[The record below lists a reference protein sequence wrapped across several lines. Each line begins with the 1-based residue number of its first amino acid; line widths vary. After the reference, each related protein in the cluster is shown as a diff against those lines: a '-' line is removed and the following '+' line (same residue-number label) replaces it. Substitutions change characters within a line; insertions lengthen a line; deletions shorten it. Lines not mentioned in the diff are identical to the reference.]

1 MNNARRKEIEKITAD
16 LEAIKERIEAL
27 QEEEQDAFDN
37 LPESIHMTREEH
49 SALLNFT
56 LAALGYIPPKTDEEK
71 QAFDELHKD
80 YTPRIKDMHV
90 DVDKIIKGE
99 IKCE

>member
-37 LPESIHMTREEH
+37 LPESIQYGERGDTMQ
-49 SALLNFT
+49 SAIDNLEY
-56 LAALGYIPPKTDEEK
+56 AADNIQDCLDN
-71 QAFDELHKD
+71 L
-80 YTPRIKDMHV
+80 
-90 DVDKIIKGE
+90 
-99 IKCE
+99 CEASE

>member
-37 LPESIHMTREEH
+37 LPESIQYGECGDKMQ
-49 SALLNFT
+49 SAIDNLEY
-56 LAALGYIPPKTDEEK
+56 AADNIQDCLDN
-71 QAFDELHKD
+71 L
-80 YTPRIKDMHV
+80 
-90 DVDKIIKGE
+90 
-99 IKCE
+99 CEASE

>member
-37 LPESIHMTREEH
+37 LPESIQYGERGDKMQSTIDNLEY
-49 SALLNFT
+49 
-56 LAALGYIPPKTDEEK
+56 AADNIQDCLDNLSEASE
-71 QAFDELHKD
+71 
-80 YTPRIKDMHV
+80 
-90 DVDKIIKGE
+90 
-99 IKCE
+99 

>member
-37 LPESIHMTREEH
+37 LPESIQCGERGEKMQ
-49 SALLNFT
+49 SAIDNLEY
-56 LAALGYIPPKTDEEK
+56 AADNIQDCLDN
-71 QAFDELHKD
+71 L
-80 YTPRIKDMHV
+80 
-90 DVDKIIKGE
+90 
-99 IKCE
+99 CEASE

>member
-37 LPESIHMTREEH
+37 LPESIQYGERGDKMQ
-49 SALLNFT
+49 ST
-56 LAALGYIPPKTDEEK
+56 LIVTIGIRT
-71 QAFDELHKD
+71 QASTL
-80 YTPRIKDMHV
+80 TNCTSQP
-90 DVDKIIKGE
+90 
-99 IKCE
+99 

>member
-37 LPESIHMTREEH
+37 LPESIQYGERGDKMQ
-49 SALLNFT
+49 SAIDNLEY
-56 LAALGYIPPKTDEEK
+56 AADNIQDCLDNP
-71 QAFDELHKD
+71 
-80 YTPRIKDMHV
+80 
-90 DVDKIIKGE
+90 
-99 IKCE
+99 CEASE

>member
-37 LPESIHMTREEH
+37 LPESIQHGERGDKMQ
-49 SALLNFT
+49 SAIDNLEY
-56 LAALGYIPPKTDEEK
+56 AADNIQDCLDN
-71 QAFDELHKD
+71 L
-80 YTPRIKDMHV
+80 
-90 DVDKIIKGE
+90 
-99 IKCE
+99 CEASE

>member
-37 LPESIHMTREEH
+37 LPESIQYGERGDKMQ
-49 SALLNFT
+49 SAIDNLES
-56 LAALGYIPPKTDEEK
+56 AADYIQDCL
-71 QAFDELHKD
+71 DNL
-80 YTPRIKDMHV
+80 
-90 DVDKIIKGE
+90 
-99 IKCE
+99 CEASE

>member
-37 LPESIHMTREEH
+37 LPESIQYGERGDKMQ
-49 SALLNFT
+49 SAIDNLEY
-56 LAALGYIPPKTDEEK
+56 AA
-71 QAFDELHKD
+71 
-80 YTPRIKDMHV
+80 
-90 DVDKIIKGE
+90 DKIQDWLDNL
-99 IKCE
+99 CEASE

>member
-37 LPESIHMTREEH
+37 LPESIQYGERGDKMQ
-49 SALLNFT
+49 SAIDNLEYAPDNIQDCLDN
-56 LAALGYIPPKTDEEK
+56 LCAASE
-71 QAFDELHKD
+71 
-80 YTPRIKDMHV
+80 
-90 DVDKIIKGE
+90 
-99 IKCE
+99 

>member
-37 LPESIHMTREEH
+37 LPESIQYGERGDKMQ
-49 SALLNFT
+49 SAIDNLEY
-56 LAALGYIPPKTDEEK
+56 AADNIQDCLDH
-71 QAFDELHKD
+71 L
-80 YTPRIKDMHV
+80 
-90 DVDKIIKGE
+90 
-99 IKCE
+99 CEASE

>member
-37 LPESIHMTREEH
+37 LPESIQYGERGDKMQ
-49 SALLNFT
+49 SAIDNLEY
-56 LAALGYIPPKTDEEK
+56 AADNIQDCWDNLWEGSE
-71 QAFDELHKD
+71 
-80 YTPRIKDMHV
+80 
-90 DVDKIIKGE
+90 
-99 IKCE
+99 

>member
-37 LPESIHMTREEH
+37 LPESIQYGEQNKKMQ
-49 SALLNFT
+49 SAIDNLEY
-56 LAALGYIPPKTDEEK
+56 AADNIQDCLDN
-71 QAFDELHKD
+71 L
-80 YTPRIKDMHV
+80 
-90 DVDKIIKGE
+90 
-99 IKCE
+99 CEASE